1 MFTLEVCANSVESA
15 INAQKGGAN
24 RIELC
29 ENLFIGG
36 TTPSF
41 GCIIET
47 LRLVTIPVNVLIRP
61 RSGDFVYSEI
71 EFQQML
77 KDIEI
82 CKQLGAHGIVSGIL
96 KPNGEL
102 DDHRTKELVRAAHPL
117 EFTFHRAFD
126 VILNPLEE
134 LERIIECGCS
144 HILTSGQKANAQDGI
159 MFLKTLNNL
168 AKGRISIIVGGGV
181 NPNNIAEFAK
191 VGITQFHMS
200 GSELI
205 ARYNANPTG
214 ISFSGGILPE
224 NTVQLTNAETIALAV
239 SKLKSFFHN
248 AQNQ

>member
-126 VILNPLEE
+126 VLLNPMETLEK
-134 LERIIECGCS
+134 IIDCGCS
-144 HILTSGQKANAQDGI
+144 HILTSGQKPKAYDGI
-159 MFLKTLNNL
+159 NHIKNLNDR
-168 AKGRISIIVGGGV
+168 AKGRIAIIAGGGV
-181 NPNNIAEFAK
+181 DPDNITELAK

-205 ARYNANPTG
+205 VRYNANPTG
-214 ISFSGGILPE
+214 VSFTGSIIPE
-224 NTVQLTNAETIALAV
+224 NTIQLTNAVTIAKAA
-239 SKLKSFFHN
+239 SKLISFFN
-248 AQNQ
+248 TTQNQ